1 MEYPAFSESSEKTG
15 SLPEESKR
23 NRMAVFGP
31 FAVFHYLCTAK
42 IKTQVRQTNRDEDKG
57 R

>member
-23 NRMAVFGP
+23 NRMAVFGHQLLSLP
-31 FAVFHYLCTAK
+31 LHRK
-42 IKTQVRQTNRDEDKG
+42 NQNQVRQTNRDEDKD